1 MDAPAAAMTSEMEV
15 FINPLVEKSLRE
27 AWMILSFSV
36 MGHLFNLISRQT
48 GRSLIEIKVHMELV
62 GVNCLEKHVTGQLP
76 KSCPLWLKSGEKAC
90 LRRVAF

>member
-36 MGHLFNLISRQT
+36 MGHLLNLKSRQT
-48 GRSLIEIKVHMELV
+48 GRSLMGIKVRMEPIDVNPSQKIEIV
-62 GVNCLEKHVTGQLP
+62 
-76 KSCPLWLKSGEKAC
+76 
-90 LRRVAF
+90 